1 MDEVVLYATE
11 ACHLC
16 DLAVVEIEQALC
28 VFPDRQIAYVDIAA
42 GDSAESEELIARYA
56 ELIPLLVNEKT
67 GESLA
72 WPFTAQDVQAWL
84 IFR

>member
-1 MDEVVLYATE
+1 LDEVVLYATE

-16 DLAVVEIEQALC
+16 DLAVVEIEQALRAY
-28 VFPDRQIAYVDIAA
+28 PERRIAYIDIA
-42 GDSAESEELIARYA
+42 ESDELIARYA

-72 WPFTAQDVQAWL
+72 WPFTVQYVQAWL
-84 IFR
+84 NVQWCR